1 MTPAAAASARI
12 HERTRM
18 TAWYDDGRLHYGV
31 GIEDT
36 FIPQI
41 RPGHRA
47 LDEYE
52 LTQHYSHWREDLD
65 LVAES
70 GAQFIRWGVPWYLVE
85 PEPGRFDWSWTDQV
99 ARHMSERGLRCIVDL
114 MHYGTPTW
122 LDNAFLNSAYPE
134 RVAAYGRAVA
144 ERYRGVW
151 DDFTPLN
158 EPIVNAE
165 WCGQNGKW
173 PPYLE
178 GVDGFLALVRVL
190 ARGMVRTQQEI
201 ADVNPDAVFVHVDA
215 GFRYEG
221 ETAPLPRELLE
232 QLRFLALDLITGR
245 VDDAHPLRGWLG
257 EHGFDGAELSWFREN
272 AVRPDVV
279 GVNYYP
285 TFTTVRM
292 DAEGN
297 TSPVPAGAAGLR
309 DLTQLYSAR
318 YGLPIIITETSLV
331 GTPQEKIAW
340 LRDSEREVAALRS
353 EGIPI
358 VGYTWFPFLDLVD
371 WLYRFDGRTVD
382 DWMLDFGLVTL
393 VRQGDQQL
401 ARRRNAAFDV
411 YREIAGRAHSAAA
424 SADR

>member
-1 MTPAAAASARI
+1 MTRWF
-12 HERTRM
+12 EETRL
-18 TAWYDDGRLHYGV
+18 RFGV

-36 FIPQI
+36 FIPQV

-70 GAQFIRWGVPWYLVE
+70 GAEFVRWGIPWYLVE
-85 PEPGRFDWSWTDQV
+85 PQPGVFDWSWIDQV
-99 ARHMSERGLRCIVDL
+99 ADHMVERGIRCVVDL

-165 WCGQNGKW
+165 WCGEMGKW

-178 GVDGFLALVRVL
+178 GIDGFLTVVKAL

-201 ADVNPDAVFVHVDA
+201 VAVNPDAVFVHVDA

-221 ETAPLPRELLE
+221 ETAPLPRSVLE
-232 QLRFLALDLITGR
+232 ERRFIALDLITGR
-245 VDDAHPLRGWLG
+245 VDDAHPLRSWLG
-257 EHGFDGAELSWFREN
+257 DHGYTEPELAWFRDN
-272 AVRPDVV
+272 AVQPDVL

-285 TFTTVRM
+285 AFTTISM
-292 DAEGN
+292 DESGAK
-297 TSPVPAGAAGLR
+297 SPVWAGTDGLR
-309 DLTQLYSAR
+309 DLVSLYSSR
-318 YGLPIIITETSLV
+318 YDLPIVITETSLV
-331 GTPQEKIAW
+331 GTPEEKIAW
-340 LRDSEREVAALRS
+340 LEDSVRELDALRA
-353 EGIPI
+353 EGVPI

-371 WLYRFDGRTVD
+371 WLYRFDEGPLD

-393 VRQGDQQL
+393 VRGGDQQL
-401 ARRRNAAFDV
+401 DRRKNAAFAEFQNV
-411 YREIAGRAHSAAA
+411 ARRASNT
-424 SADR
+424 RRQ

>member
-1 MTPAAAASARI
+1 MISDAAASAPRK
-12 HERTRM
+12 EPMDR
-18 TAWYDDGRLHYGV
+18 WFDDDRLRFGV

-41 RPGHRA
+41 APGHRK

-70 GAQFIRWGVPWYLVE
+70 GAEFVRWGVPWYLVE
-85 PEPGRFDWSWTDQV
+85 PEPGVFDWSWTDQV
-99 ARHMSERGLRCIVDL
+99 AAHLAGLGVRCIVDL

-122 LDNAFLNSAYPE
+122 LENSFLNSQYPE

-151 DDFTPLN
+151 NDFTPLN

-165 WCGQNGKW
+165 WCGEMGKW
-173 PPYLE
+173 PPYLT
-178 GVDGFLALVRVL
+178 GIDGFLTVVKAL

-201 ADVNPDAVFVHVDA
+201 AEVNPDAVFVHVDA

-221 ETAPLPRELLE
+221 ETTPPRAILDER
-232 QLRFLALDLITGR
+232 RFLALDLIMGR
-245 VDDAHPLRGWLG
+245 VDDAHPLRGWLT
-257 EHGFDGAELSWFREN
+257 EHGYTDAELTWFADN
-272 AVRPDVV
+272 AVRPDVM

-285 TFTTVRM
+285 VFTTIRM
-292 DAEGN
+292 DAAGVK
-297 TSPVPAGAAGLR
+297 TPVTAGTAGLR
-309 DLTQLYSAR
+309 DLAQLYHER
-318 YGLPIIITETSLV
+318 YGIPIVITETSLV
-331 GTPQEKIAW
+331 GSPEEKIAW
-340 LRDSEREVAALRS
+340 LHESVAEVEAMRA
-353 EGIPI
+353 EGIGI

-371 WLYRFDGRTVD
+371 WLYRFDDKPVD

-393 VRQGDQQL
+393 VRGGDQQL
-401 ARRRNAAFDV
+401 ERRRNAAFDA
-411 YREIAGRAHSAAA
+411 YRDVALQHRG
-424 SADR
+424 